1 MANLPNIE
9 ICFNLRPC
17 LVGCDDDAEKALFH
31 CWSNRAYIIEPSML
45 VGGCPG
51 GQVWNT
57 YGIVELED
65 GSVVEVP
72 PGNIRFLDNPLEE
85 LAWPNIMDSK

>member
-1 MANLPNIE
+1 MAQLPSIE
-9 ICFNLRPC
+9 IRVNLRPC
-17 LVGCDDDAEKALFH
+17 LVGGDDDAEKALFH
-31 CWSNRAYIIEPSML
+31 CWGNRAYIIEPSML
-45 VGGCPG
+45 VGGHPG

-72 PGNIRFLDNPLEE
+72 PSNIRFLNPPHGEYS
-85 LAWPNIMDSK
+85 WPNTTDSK

>member
-1 MANLPNIE
+1 MAQLPSIE
-9 ICFNLRPC
+9 IHVNLRPC
-17 LVGCDDDAEKALFH
+17 LVGGDDDAEKALFH

-45 VGGCPG
+45 MKGHPG

-72 PGNIRFLDNPLEE
+72 PGNIRFLDPPHGEY
-85 LAWPNIMDSK
+85 AWPDTQDSE